1 MSRSIE
7 VRGGAR
13 RVTALVALAAALA
26 GCGPPARWNPPL
38 RWPDDREPAP
48 EPAPRAYNHVV
59 DSFEKQMVEPLER
72 RLDLAR
78 QSRAVAGR
86 PKQAFNADA
95 FDEVAD
101 SAWFTNRNAVAPV
114 ALAELQRGP
123 DTCAGPDTAHTW
135 TVVRA
140 KTEGVTPGFAIEDAR
155 GDRYFVKFDPKA
167 QPEMASGADVVSTKL
182 FWAAGYHVP
191 EDYIAVFD
199 PRRLQ
204 LGKSVR
210 FTDARGTTRA
220 MTPADL
226 EGLLGYAERRPDG
239 RIRVLASRVVPGKAL
254 GPFAYRGTRG
264 DDPNDLIPHQH
275 RRELRGL
282 RVMAAWLH
290 HFDTKDGNSLDVW
303 VNDGGKRY
311 IRHYLLD
318 FSSTLGSGSD
328 HAVGPHVGTQNAV
341 DPSDS
346 FRRLLAL
353 GAHVEPWERLRP
365 TPYPALGF
373 FESSTFDPHGYEF
386 YIPNPAFENCTGRDG
401 FWGAKLV
408 MSFTDAQIETA
419 VRTGQ
424 YSDPEAARYLARTL
438 IERRDRTGR
447 YWFGRVNPLDALTV
461 SQDGEHAALRWKDLA
476 VAHGFE
482 AAARTRYRVELHAD
496 GRRMQPALEGAEP
509 RFAAFPTSGTM
520 PPQIELRIR
529 TSRDGGAHWGRPLR
543 AYLNRDPGAPAGW
556 RLVGIERED

>member
-1 MSRSIE
+1 MM
-7 VRGGAR
+7 
-13 RVTALVALAAALA
+13 ALVTLTAALA

-38 RWPDDREPAP
+38 RWPDDREPAA
-48 EPAPRAYNHVV
+48 EPAPRGYNHVV
-59 DSFEKQMVEPLER
+59 DSFEKQIVEPLER

-95 FDEVAD
+95 FDEVTD

-114 ALAELQRGP
+114 SLADLQRGP

-182 FWAAGYHVP
+182 FWAAGYHVA

-226 EGLLGYAERRPDG
+226 ERLLAYAERRPDG
-239 RIRVLASRVVPGKAL
+239 RIRVLASRVLPGKAL

-328 HAVGPHVGTQNAV
+328 HAVSPHVGTQNAV
-341 DPSDS
+341 DPNDS
-346 FRRLLAL
+346 FRRLLTL
-353 GAHVEPWERLRP
+353 GAHVEPWERLPP
-365 TPYPALGF
+365 TPYPAVGF
-373 FESSTFDPHGYEF
+373 FESTTFDPHGYEF

-408 MSFTDAQIETA
+408 MSFTDAQIEAA

-424 YSDPEAARYLARTL
+424 YSDPEAARYLVRTL

-447 YWFGRVNPLDALTV
+447 YWFSRVNPLDAFSL
-461 SQDGEHAALRWKDLA
+461 SQDGERTTIGWTDLA
-476 VAHGFE
+476 VAHRFE
-482 AAARTRYRVELHAD
+482 APERTRYRVEVHAN
-496 GRRMQPALEGAEP
+496 GRRTQPALEGAEP
-509 RFAAFPTSGTM
+509 RFASFPTGGAI

-529 TSRDGGAHWGRPLR
+529 TSRDAGAHWGRPVR
-543 AYLNRDPGAPAGW
+543 VYLNRDAGAPAGW
-556 RLVGIERED
+556 RLVGLERDD